1 MIEINLLPDELK
13 KRQIGLKKFDLANL
27 NLKSFPVAK
36 IVIMAAGILIVLH
49 AGLFAAATY
58 SNRTLKELSKK
69 YNEILPNIREADVLK
84 SRSVM
89 MVKKVN
95 AINELM
101 VKRFS
106 WAKKLNALSDSMTA
120 GIWLT
125 DISYDEKL
133 GERTVTRP
141 AAPQIPVM
149 AQMGRER
156 RIPAEPATTT
166 VTEKAVMRYLY
177 VSGCASSPGED
188 GAAVVGKF
196 IKSLKDNPSF
206 YSDMADIELGSIKS
220 DRIEDQEVMRF
231 KITCTFKEWLS

>member
-1 MIEINLLPDELK
+1 MSLK
-13 KRQIGLKKFDLANL
+13 KLDLATL
-27 NLKSFPVAK
+27 NLKSIPVMK
-36 IVIMAAGILIVLH
+36 IVLVAAGILVILH
-49 AGLFAAATY
+49 GGLFAAATY
-58 SNRTLKELSKK
+58 SKTNLKELSKK
-69 YNEILPNIREADVLK
+69 YNEILPNIREAEILK

-106 WAKKLNALSDSMTA
+106 WSRKLNALSDSMTQ

-125 DISYDEKL
+125 DISYDEKV
-133 GERTVTRP
+133 GEKIVKRP
-141 AAPQIPVM
+141 AAPQMPAM

-156 RIPAEPATTT
+156 RMPAESAAATA
-166 VTEKAVMRYLY
+166 TEKAVIRYLY
-177 VSGCASSPGED
+177 VSGCASSPGEE

-196 IKSLKDNPSF
+196 IKSLKENPSF

-220 DRIEDQEVMRF
+220 DKVEDQEVMRF
-231 KITCTFKEWLS
+231 KITCTFKE